1 MRRTDMSFMS
11 FTNYNPKSHPCYQ
24 CKERNAECHGHC
36 ERERIFNENKPKRPQ
51 NVFSESGNAKI
62 SFHKKGRIIT
72 K

>member
-1 MRRTDMSFMS
+1 MSFMS
-11 FTNYNPKSHPCYQ
+11 FTNYNPKLHPCYQ